1 MEQKIENRVF
11 ISYAREDLEIVKR
24 IVNGLKE
31 RQISVWFD
39 RQNLSPGRWKDQI
52 IKAITRS
59 RYFVICVSH
68 SALRKTGDER
78 PGFQDKELQAA
89 YSIAE
94 SQPEE
99 SFTIIPIRLEN
110 CRRGDFRLSSF
121 HQFDLFDDFEDGLDR
136 LAVHLGGFPFSG
148 DLIDNQISDDNR
160 MIVSL
165 FGKVAAAN
173 LANELEK
180 ALSIINAIMS
190 LEKEECFNKY
200 IKSLACYFKG
210 SILRK
215 LGHPEKALSL
225 LDKSLSLDDRNS
237 FAWNNKG
244 GSLIEL
250 GRHKEALMAFEKALE
265 INDKEPVDWIGK
277 GSALGGMNRH
287 EEALESFESALAFDP
302 INSLALYNKGY
313 ALQKLGRYEEA
324 LISFDKAIDIEPEN
338 YSFWQSKG
346 IVLGNLSRHKE
357 ALAAFEK
364 VIELKDDY
372 SEAWRNKGV
381 ALQSLNRDDE
391 SIDAFNRAA
400 KLKGNFINKKHNNA
414 NAADAKSRA
423 AD

>member
-1 MEQKIENRVF
+1 MEQKSENQVF
-11 ISYAREDLEIVKR
+11 ISYAHEDLETVKK
-24 IVNGLKE
+24 IIHGLKE
-31 RQISVWFD
+31 RQINVWFD
-39 RQNLSPGRWKDQI
+39 RQNLGPGRWKDQI

-78 PGFQDKELQAA
+78 PGFQDKELQSA

-94 SQPEE
+94 SQSDH

-121 HQFDLFDDFEDGLDR
+121 HQFDLFNDFEDGLDR
-136 LAVHLGGFPFSG
+136 LAVHLGGFPLS
-148 DLIDNQISDDNR
+148 DDSIDNQVSDDNR

-173 LANELEK
+173 IANELEK
-180 ALSIINAIMS
+180 ALSLINAILS
-190 LEKEECFNKY
+190 LEKEKYFNKTM
-200 IKSLACYFKG
+200 KSLAYYFKG
-210 SILRK
+210 SILRAM
-215 LGHPEKALSL
+215 GNPEKALNL
-225 LDKSLSLDDRNS
+225 LDKSLSLDDRNT

-244 GSLIEL
+244 VSLSEL
-250 GRHKEALMAFEKALE
+250 GRHKEALMAFEKALK
-265 INDKEPVDWIGK
+265 INDKEPIDWIGK

-287 EEALESFESALAFDP
+287 EEALKSFESALVIDP
-302 INSLALYNKGY
+302 TNSLALYNKGY
-313 ALQKLGRYEEA
+313 ALQKLGRYEDA
-324 LISFDKAIDIEPEN
+324 LISFDKAIDIEPGE
-338 YSFWQSKG
+338 YSFWQFKG
-346 IVLGNLSRHKE
+346 IVLGKLSRHKE
-357 ALAAFEK
+357 ALTAFEK

-381 ALQSLNRDDE
+381 ALQSLNRRE
-391 SIDAFNRAA
+391 EAVDAFNRAN
-400 KLKGNFINKKHNNA
+400 KLKRKINNEKHNNA